1 MAGFRVPILDIRP
14 RNALTL
20 TRICRYNKT
29 ARDKGELMYFKWQV
43 MGSQP
48 IWDLVLK
55 IDGRWVWGQ
64 NGSVVLKNECKF
76 FNEGE

>member
-1 MAGFRVPILDIRP
+1 
-14 RNALTL
+14 
-20 TRICRYNKT
+20 
-29 ARDKGELMYFKWQV
+29 MYFKWQV